1 MLRNLRITVAY
12 GHLANAFAQRVPG
25 GANWC
30 TFATW
35 ASKQAGC
42 TIRREDVARAVERH
56 FRSRLDKRPLG
67 RQLARLPGLST
78 EVLVKLVGQVSL
90 ALPGIDRAAGAVA
103 RGNRKVFEEIGRDF
117 AGALESL
124 DQHAGSF
131 EPMAATL
138 RPGPPPDGQDLL
150 RRAFLNYQ
158 AAAATADAAVRAQAT
173 LLANVQIGLHEQ
185 TRLQPEIREAMD
197 AALLDVAEVRREIL
211 DRLAALVPGS
221 FRSGLVKDAIN
232 ALVDDLAQEVRSVCA
247 GRDHRAD
254 DDHRPAARPDA
265 AARLRSD
272 AALSGHAE
280 GADQRR
286 AGDARRRL
294 RSDARQHQ
302 GSGAIDWAVLE
313 QRMRFITDFFR
324 SSHDDDSLHE
334 APFPRAALDA
344 IAAGRMPD
352 LSGVVLTG
360 LVNLILLHPGEIDG
374 AGRSGSPTP
383 AAPISPRSSR
393 RAWPARAHRS
403 GGRPVRHAPP

>member
-1 MLRNLRITVAY
+1 MASPHPSVADVDAVASIADPVLRNLRITVAY

-124 DQHAGSF
+124 DQYAGSF

-158 AAAATADAAVRAQAT
+158 AAAATADEAVRAQTT

-211 DRLAALVPGS
+211 DRLAALVQGS
-221 FRSGLVKDAIN
+221 LRSGLVSGTIN
-232 ALVDDLAQEVRSVCA
+232 ALVDDLAQEVRSVLRVVTTELMMTIGLPR
-247 GRDHRAD
+247 GRTLRLGSDLTQRFPVTLKALTNVELVTLVGGFD
-254 DDHRPAARPDA
+254 PTPD
-265 AARLRSD
+265 ST
-272 AALSGHAE
+272 
-280 GADQRR
+280 
-286 AGDARRRL
+286 
-294 RSDARQHQ
+294 Q

-324 SSHDDDSLHE
+324 SSYDDDSLHE
-334 APFPRAALDA
+334 APFPRVALDA

-352 LSGVVLTG
+352 LSG
-360 LVNLILLHPGEIDG
+360 
-374 AGRSGSPTP
+374 AS
-383 AAPISPRSSR
+383 
-393 RAWPARAHRS
+393 
-403 GGRPVRHAPP
+403 